1 MEKKLFKNILLAMA
15 GTLLFSL
22 VLIIL
27 VLNQN
32 FAEIETGRLSSQ
44 ASMVQAGIETSGMNY
59 LRQLDEKE
67 FRKFAA

>member
-1 MEKKLFKNILLAMA
+1 MKPSVVSATAIKKIMKKKLFKNILLAMA

-44 ASMVQAGIETSGMNY
+44 ANMVQAGI
-59 LRQLDEKE
+59 
-67 FRKFAA
+67 